1 MEQPKR
7 GRRKLGADALYQY
20 ALRLLSARA
29 HSAGELRRKL
39 EERAQDPKGVP
50 AILARLRQY
59 RYLDDRRFAESY
71 STARLEN
78 QGLGQER
85 VLRDL
90 RLRRVAPRLAEEAV
104 EAAYRDTDEGQLI
117 EQYLHRKYRNIPLEE
132 HLAEPKHLAAVYRR
146 LRHAGF
152 SPANILRV
160 LTRLG
165 ADADR
170 LASAEEPAGGEA

>member
-1 MEQPKR
+1 MEPPER
-7 GRRKLGADALYQY
+7 VRRKLGAEALFKY
-20 ALRLLSARA
+20 ALRALSARA
-29 HSAGELRRKL
+29 QSAGELRRKL
-39 EERAQDPKGVP
+39 EERAQAPEDVP

-59 RYLDDRRFAESY
+59 GYLDDRRFAESY
-71 STARLEN
+71 STARLED

-90 RLRRVAPRLAEEAV
+90 RRRRVAPRLAKEAV
-104 EAAYRDTDEGQLI
+104 QAAYRDTDEARLI
-117 EQYLHRKYRNIPLEE
+117 EQYLRRKYRSIPLEE

-165 ADADR
+165 GDADW
-170 LASAEEPAGGEA
+170 LASAEEPGGGEA